1 MPSRQDEL
9 HSYQYSV
16 QRVVAALVSHDPDP
30 HRSPLRR
37 AGVTALVG
45 LLVAALTVG
54 GFAVYGVFTGHTMA
68 EANDPQSVLVEK
80 KTGARYVYLE
90 SDGKLHPVLNYTSG
104 LLLAA
109 GSAPGLKN
117 VPAEKLA
124 RMPLG
129 DPLGIPGAPDSL
141 PAAKNLLGGA
151 WSVCGDTAAG
161 RPRSTLVIGNTPAGG
176 TPLTGGLLVRDPA
189 GRTHL
194 VHGTRR
200 HLLPAERVDAVQRA
214 LGWYGS
220 RPWEVSAAWV
230 DAVPAG
236 PDLAA
241 PAIPDQ
247 RKTSVIAGRRIGQVL
262 TGDGKSFAVV
272 LADGIAPLTELQA
285 KLLAASSAAAT
296 PVTVGAEFLELPA
309 SRTRLDGAAEGLPAT
324 VPALAGTPASACVTL
339 PGDEIR
345 VNPTIPAGTAPPA
358 AARVDLVHV
367 TRGRGAVVE
376 ATASPDAPA
385 GSGTVSLVTDSGY
398 QYALASRDLLGR
410 LGYTNV
416 RPARIP
422 AQLIAYLP
430 AGPALDPARAGR
442 R

>member
-1 MPSRQDEL
+1 VPSRQDEL

-37 AGVTALVG
+37 AGVTALIG

-68 EANDPQSVLVEK
+68 EANDPNSVLVEK
-80 KTGARYVYLE
+80 KTGARFVYLQ

-104 LLLAA
+104 LLLAG
-109 GSAPGLKN
+109 GSVPGLKN
-117 VPAEKLA
+117 VPSEKLA

-129 DPLGIPGAPDSL
+129 EPLGIPDAPDSL
-141 PAAKNLLGGA
+141 PAAKSLLGGA
-151 WSVCGDTAAG
+151 WSVCSDTAAG
-161 RPRSTLVIGNTPAGG
+161 RPRSTLLIGSTPSGG
-176 TPLTGGLLVRDPA
+176 AALTGGLLVRDPS

-194 VHGTRR
+194 VHGAQR
-200 HLLPAERVDAVQRA
+200 HLLPTDKVDTIQRA

-220 RPWEVSAAWV
+220 RPWIASTAWI

-236 PDLAA
+236 ADLA
-241 PAIPDQ
+241 PPTITNL
-247 RKTSVIAGRRIGQVL
+247 RKASVIAGRRVGQVL

-285 KLLAASSAAAT
+285 KLLAAATAT
-296 PVTVGAEFLELPA
+296 PISDGVDLIGLPGSKAGLSGAV
-309 SRTRLDGAAEGLPAT
+309 EGLPAT
-324 VPALAGTPASACVTL
+324 VPTLAEAPASACVTL
-339 PGDEIR
+339 PGNGIR
-345 VNPTIPAGTAPPA
+345 VNATIPAGAAPSGP
-358 AARVDLVHV
+358 ARVDLVHV
-367 TRGRGAVVE
+367 ARGQGAVVE
-376 ATASPDAPA
+376 AAASPDAPA
-385 GSGTVSLVTDSGY
+385 GSGTVSLVTDAGR

-410 LGYTNV
+410 LGYGKVVPT
-416 RPARIP
+416 RIP

-430 AGPALDPARAGR
+430 AGPALDPVRAGR